1 MCRSG
6 TSNIPLPPT
15 HDLFLVAKDLYV
27 SIRHGTNWV
36 TFCDP
41 ATQWPVNPA
50 TPETQLTQWPCSIM
64 KSKCWLMLQTNVCN
78 GQEVCQFLS
87 LFGVCTLLESKI
99 FEDHLLNVN
108 ISNSKTVGGIFTKI
122 YIFIFLSWAFFEN
135 RKNSG
140 LTSGQN
146 DEPVTQTWK
155 MTVEK

>member
-1 MCRSG
+1 
-6 TSNIPLPPT
+6 
-15 HDLFLVAKDLYV
+15 
-27 SIRHGTNWV
+27 
-36 TFCDP
+36 
-41 ATQWPVNPA
+41 
-50 TPETQLTQWPCSIM
+50 
-64 KSKCWLMLQTNVCN
+64 MLQTNVFN

-108 ISNSKTVGGIFTKI
+108 ISNSKTVGRIFTKI

-146 DEPVTQTWK
+146 DEPVTQT
-155 MTVEK
+155 